1 MYYFDILRVAHFWAS
16 DSVPSTSS
24 FGVSG
29 AASTAPYKPAALSAS
44 RNCLRA
50 FDSEMQKPFE
60 TGRSGKS
67 GFSTADASPPSAVDD
82 SRHLS
87 SLTISLGQK
96 RRDSISAKSPS
107 GFEV

>member
-1 MYYFDILRVAHFWAS
+1 MYNFDILLLAHFWAS
-16 DSVPSTSS
+16 DSVP
-24 FGVSG
+24 FGVSW
-29 AASTAPYKPAALSAS
+29 AASSAPPYKPAAVSAS

-67 GFSTADASPPSAVDD
+67 GFSTAEASPPSAVDE

-87 SLTISLGQK
+87 SLTISLGEK
-96 RRDSISAKSPS
+96 ERLN
-107 GFEV
+107 

>member
-1 MYYFDILRVAHFWAS
+1 MYNFDISLLAHFWA
-16 DSVPSTSS
+16 STSS

-29 AASTAPYKPAALSAS
+29 AASSTAPPCKPAAVSAS

-67 GFSTADASPPSAVDD
+67 GFSTAEASPPSAVDE

-87 SLTISLGQK
+87 SLPISLGEK
-96 RRDSISAKSPS
+96 RRRDSISAKSPS

>member
-1 MYYFDILRVAHFWAS
+1 MYNFDILRLAHFWA
-16 DSVPSTSS
+16 STSS

-29 AASTAPYKPAALSAS
+29 AASTAPYKPAAVSAS

-67 GFSTADASPPSAVDD
+67 GFSTAEASPPTAVDE

-87 SLTISLGQK
+87 SLPISLGEK
-96 RRDSISAKSPS
+96 RRRDSISAKSPS